1 MALRTRVAAGVATL
15 ALSLTG
21 LAAVAAPADAA
32 TPQAAASH
40 AHAVTPDVFRM
51 DYFRGTGPTIPLAT
65 QTALLEAQMA
75 GFRPYQCSTVQTTG
89 QQGGYYVT
97 ILCESMS

>member
-32 TPQAAASH
+32 VPRTADR
-40 AHAVTPDVFRM
+40 AHAVTPDLFRM
-51 DYFRGTGPTIPLAT
+51 NYFYGTGPTIPLAQ
-65 QTALLEAQMA
+65 QTALLQAQMA
-75 GFRPYQCSTVQTTG
+75 GFTPFQCGTVQTTG
-89 QQGGYYVT
+89 QPGGYYVT